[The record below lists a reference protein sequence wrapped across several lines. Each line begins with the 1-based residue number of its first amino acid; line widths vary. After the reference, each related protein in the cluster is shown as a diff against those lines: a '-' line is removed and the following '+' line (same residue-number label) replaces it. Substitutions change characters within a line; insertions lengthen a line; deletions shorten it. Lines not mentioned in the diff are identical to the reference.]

1 MQVGNLVR
9 RKNIWANWKKY
20 NMWMEMEEYKEIGIV
35 VKRLGSTARYVL
47 WSTSGLLWESENKLE
62 LVNESR

>member
-1 MQVGNLVR
+1 
-9 RKNIWANWKKY
+9 
-20 NMWMEMEEYKEIGIV
+20 MEEYKEIGIV